1 MPTFRAIN
9 TETQEIVQYTESSI
23 RPEHLVPPWRVEEVI
38 PVTVTYPNDPPLPVY
53 GGRRSI
59 QRTEFLKLFT
69 SAERVAMRDFSTG
82 NSAAAKALLDYMRLI
97 ELSDE
102 VSLDDPDTV
111 EFVNQLEQRALIAAG
126 RGAEILYG

>member
-38 PVTVTYPNDPPLPVY
+38 PVTVTYPNDPPPPVY

-59 QRTEFLKLFT
+59 KKTEFLKLFT